1 MKIHKKL
8 VIGTANFK
16 KHYGLN
22 PTSFFSKTK
31 NFKRS
36 IKYLSFKKLNTFDTA
51 TIYDSEKMFK
61 EFSKSKFNFISKIQ
75 LKKKH
80 KDFKILKKEI
90 SSTMQDL
97 NKKKI
102 YAILA
107 HNPNFL
113 LKKNGKRI
121 FRNLK
126 NLKKIN
132 ICHKVG
138 YSIYSPSDLNK
149 LYKKFKPEVVQ
160 LPLNVF
166 DQRMLDSGW
175 IDFLKKKR
183 VEIHARSIFLQGL
196 LLRKKNTVPKKFLK
210 SKNEFNNWFD
220 WLKKNKISNLHACL
234 QFIYSIKK
242 VSKIVI
248 GYENLAQLKEILKCK
263 VKNDK
268 KNFRSLKVSKIKLI
282 DPRKW

>member
-1 MKIHKKL
+1 M
-8 VIGTANFK
+8 
-16 KHYGLN
+16 
-22 PTSFFSKTK
+22 
-31 NFKRS
+31 
-36 IKYLSFKKLNTFDTA
+36 
-51 TIYDSEKMFK
+51 
-61 EFSKSKFNFISKIQ
+61 
-75 LKKKH
+75 
-80 KDFKILKKEI
+80 
-90 SSTMQDL
+90 
-97 NKKKI
+97 
-102 YAILA
+102 
-107 HNPNFL
+107 
-113 LKKNGKRI
+113 
-121 FRNLK
+121 
-126 NLKKIN
+126 
-132 ICHKVG
+132 
-138 YSIYSPSDLNK
+138 NK

-175 IDFLKKKR
+175 IDFLKKK